1 MLDERGPKGER
12 HARRT
17 TAWDPGSRRNDVHQ
31 TLTRTITHHIDA
43 WLDNARVETRTTH
56 ALLILITLALLAAA
70 HALVWTTGGTHG
82 PYLHITYI
90 PILLAAVT
98 GGVRAAVVT
107 SLIATVLMGPLM
119 PLDVEQS
126 IPQATGAWLFR
137 GAFFV
142 FIGAFVAI
150 SSGIL
155 RSRSRHNMQL
165 REDLAGTYSRN
176 LKVFAGLV
184 ESRDEQTYGHCDRV
198 GRNAVAIGRHMGL
211 DKHTLGQLYWS
222 GLLHDLGKIG
232 VPEAILRK
240 PAALATEEF
249 TEVKKHCD
257 LGHTILMNVSSDFTV
272 IASGVLS
279 HHERWDGG
287 GYPHGLAGNDI
298 PLVGRIVAAADVFEA
313 LTSHRPYR
321 DPLTNEQALAVLWEG
336 RGAHFDP
343 TVVDAFMEAYQSG
356 QIGLEA
362 EPSEPSKTFV
372 DSVLLPDLIGR
383 DLIAAR
389 APWRT
394 RVVN

>member
-1 MLDERGPKGER
+1 MQLP
-12 HARRT
+12 
-17 TAWDPGSRRNDVHQ
+17 
-31 TLTRTITHHIDA
+31 TLTFSVPRRIDV
-43 WLDNARVETRTTH
+43 WLDNARVEKRSTH
-56 ALLILITLALLAAA
+56 VLLIFATLVLLAASYG
-70 HALVWTTGGTHG
+70 LVWATGGTRG
-82 PYLHITYI
+82 PYLHIAYV

-98 GGVRAAVVT
+98 GGARAAVVT
-107 SLIATVLMGPLM
+107 GVLATVLTGPLM
-119 PLDVEQS
+119 PLDVERGVA
-126 IPQATGAWLFR
+126 QATGAWLFR
-137 GAFFV
+137 GAFFLL
-142 FIGAFVAI
+142 IGLFVAV
-150 SSGIL
+150 SAGVL
-155 RSRSRHNMQL
+155 RSRSRHNMEL

-176 LKVFAGLV
+176 LRVFAGLV

-198 GRNAVAIGRHMGL
+198 GRNAVAIGRRLGL
-211 DKHTLGQLYWS
+211 DKQALGQLYWS

-232 VPEAILRK
+232 VSEAILRK
-240 PAALATEEF
+240 PAALTVEEF
-249 TEVKKHCD
+249 AEVKKHCD
-257 LGHTILMNVSSDFTV
+257 LGHTILMNVSSDFAV

-287 GYPHGLAGNDI
+287 GYPHGLAGGDI
-298 PLVGRIVAAADVFEA
+298 PLFGRIVAAADVFEA

-321 DPLTNEQALAVLWEG
+321 DPLTNEEALAVLERG

-343 TVVDAFMEAYQSG
+343 RVVDAFMAAYDDG

-372 DSVLLPDLIGR
+372 EAVLLPDLIGH